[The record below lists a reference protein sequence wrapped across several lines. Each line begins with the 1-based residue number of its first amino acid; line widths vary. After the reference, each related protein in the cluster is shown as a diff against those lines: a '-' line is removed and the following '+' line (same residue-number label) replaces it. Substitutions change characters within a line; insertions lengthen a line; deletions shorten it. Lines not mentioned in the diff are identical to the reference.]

1 MEQINYRAASEEL
14 TAYAKRIKSIL
25 SLSDLLDK
33 GASLQDQVNELEK
46 RKTLA
51 IEALVRADEEVRL
64 AKDKAKAAL
73 EEAKG
78 TVEMALKD
86 SKTILDDAR
95 AHAREEVD
103 RIRTEAAKDVKDLT
117 ARSNAIS
124 AELAKSE
131 AILKKNAEAISA
143 QEKTLADL
151 KENLRKI
158 KETL

>member
-14 TAYAKRIKSIL
+14 TAYAKRIKAIL

>member
-46 RKTLA
+46 RKELA
-51 IEALVRADEEVRL
+51 KDALVLLDGLLLDTEK
-64 AKDKAKAAL
+64 AKDKAL
-73 EEAKG
+73 QEAKD

-117 ARSNAIS
+117 ARSNAIL

-131 AILKKNAEAISA
+131 AILKGNAEKILI

-151 KENLRKI
+151 RDNLKKI
-158 KETL
+158 KEAL